1 MLPPARSGSEDEL
14 KRDIPQEYG
23 DHLAA
28 RRERALGGSGERLSF
43 RAFWVGGFLSFFLAV
58 GAPFGNMILR
68 GSFMAMDFSTPGAI
82 FLFLFL
88 IGLLNCAFKLAR
100 QPALALGL
108 AASAT
113 AAWLVVYRPAITD
126 LDFYSPGL
134 MMATFLVLTTWLNL
148 PVVLRGGSLA
158 LNRSELVLVYAML
171 LIVSALCTMGLTEQ
185 ILPVITAIFYF
196 ASPANQWAEKL
207 FPHLPSRTMVDDGS
221 DSRLFYEGLSGP
233 EEAIPYA
240 SWVEPLLWWGIFLLA
255 LYVMMVSVAVILR
268 RQWMERERLAYP
280 IAQVGL
286 SMIRSEHP
294 DQAVNGFFKQ
304 PVMWLGAAL
313 PLTVGSLKALNRYYS
328 QVPVP
333 PTTWSVPFVGYQTLQ
348 LTISFAMLG
357 FSYFINANIAA
368 GIWFFHLFSK
378 VEKHALLFTG
388 MQSTQKITFG
398 VSDYPFLGYQ
408 GVGALLAMVVVG
420 LWVGREHYW
429 RVLLKAIG
437 RAPEVKDDDEILSY
451 RGAVA
456 GAVGGTA
463 VMTAWLWFM
472 GTPWWV
478 ALLFVVLAILIFTGI
493 TRIVTEAG
501 LAAIRAPMIA
511 SELVVQGMGSSLV
524 GPAGVMNLSLTYIWA
539 ADIRVFVMATASN
552 ALKMIEEME
561 PRNRRIVFWAM
572 IAAMFIGA
580 AGSLWMIFHM
590 AYRHGGINLASWFF
604 QGLPRTAYDAA
615 VRNIEP
621 QGTYW
626 PGLGFFGGGAA
637 AMLALMWLRQR
648 LPWWPV
654 HPIGLPI
661 GATPMMN
668 RLWFNVFVAWVVKQA
683 VMRYGGAKVY
693 QRSQPFFLG
702 LITGQVLCS
711 GGWLVIDYFTGKV
724 GNSIFWV

>member
-1 MLPPARSGSEDEL
+1 MRRG
-14 KRDIPQEYG
+14 IPQEYS
-23 DHLAA
+23 DHLAT
-28 RRERALGGSGERLSF
+28 RRESVLGEGGERLSF

-58 GAPFGNMILR
+58 GAPYGNMIIR
-68 GSFMAMDFSTPGAI
+68 GSYMALDFSTPGAI

-100 QPALALGL
+100 QPVPALGL
-108 AASAT
+108 AGAAT
-113 AAWLVVYRPAITD
+113 AGWLVVYRPVITD

-134 MMATFLVLTTWLNL
+134 MLATFLVLTTWINL
-148 PVVLRGGSLA
+148 PVALRGRSLA

-171 LIVSALCTMGLTEQ
+171 LIVSALCTMGLGEQ

-196 ASPANQWAEKL
+196 ASPENQWVEKL
-207 FPHLPSRTMVDDGS
+207 FPHLPERAMVNDGT

-233 EEAIPYA
+233 EEAIPYG

-286 SMIRSEHP
+286 SMIRSEDP
-294 DQAVNGFFKQ
+294 DRAVNGFFKQ
-304 PVMWLGAAL
+304 PLMWLGAAL
-313 PLTVGSLKALNRYYS
+313 PLIVGSMMALHRYYPE
-328 QVPVP
+328 VPVP
-333 PTTWSVPFVGYQTLQ
+333 PTRWSLPFFGYQSLQ
-348 LTISFAMLG
+348 LQISFAMLG

-378 VEKHALLFTG
+378 LEKNVLLWTG
-388 MQSTQKITFG
+388 LQSTQKITFG

-420 LWVGREHYW
+420 LWVGREHYR
-429 RVLLKAIG
+429 RVLLKAVG
-437 RAPEVKDDDEILSY
+437 RAPDVRDDDEILSY
-451 RGAVA
+451 RSAVA
-456 GAVGGTA
+456 GALGGAA
-463 VMTAWLWFM
+463 VMAWWLWFM
-472 GTPWWV
+472 GTPLWV
-478 ALLFVVLAILIFTGI
+478 ALVFIVLAILIFIGI
-493 TRIVTEAG
+493 TRIVAEAG

-524 GPAGVMNLSLTYIWA
+524 GPAGVTNLSLTYIWA

-626 PGLGFFGGGAA
+626 PGLGFFGGGAGAMA
-637 AMLALMWLRQR
+637 AMMWLRQR

-654 HPIGLPI
+654 HPIGFPI
-661 GATPMMN
+661 GANSMMN
-668 RLWFNVFVAWVVKQA
+668 YVWFNVFVAWIVKRA
-683 VMRYGGAKVY
+683 VLRYGGAAAY
-693 QRSQPFFLG
+693 HGSQHFFLG
-702 LITGQVLCS
+702 LIAGQVLCN
-711 GGWLVIDYFTGKV
+711 GLWLVIDYFTGKV
-724 GNSIFWV
+724 GNSIFWI

>member
-1 MLPPARSGSEDEL
+1 MSGREHADPV
-14 KRDIPQEYG
+14 KRTIPQEYG
-23 DHLAA
+23 EHLAE
-28 RRERALGGSGERLSF
+28 RRERVLGGGERLSF

-58 GAPFGNMILR
+58 GAPYGNMILR

-88 IGLLNCAFKLAR
+88 IGLLNCALKLAR
-100 QPALALGL
+100 QPAVALGL
-108 AASAT
+108 AASST
-113 AAWLVVYRPAITD
+113 AAWLVVYRPALGN

-171 LIVSALCTMGLTEQ
+171 LIVSALCTMGLAEQ
-185 ILPVITAIFYF
+185 FLPIVTAMFYF
-196 ASPANQWAEKL
+196 ATPENRWAEKL
-207 FPHLPSRTMVDDGS
+207 FPHLPEGVMVDDGT

-240 SWVEPLLWWGIFLLA
+240 SWVEPLVWWGVFLLA

-268 RQWMERERLAYP
+268 RQWMDRERLAYP

-286 SMIRSEHP
+286 AMIRSEHA
-294 DQAVNGFFKQ
+294 DRAVNGFFKR

-313 PLTVGSLKALNRYYS
+313 PLAQGSLRGLKFYE
-328 QVPVP
+328 VPVP
-333 PTTWSVPFVGYQTLQ
+333 TTRLEWNLPFIGRQTLH
-348 LTISFAMLG
+348 LSVNFAVLG

-368 GIWFFHLFSK
+368 GIWFFHLLSTA
-378 VEKHALLFTG
+378 EKQVLILTG
-388 MQSTQKITFG
+388 LQSSQKIGLG

-429 RVLLKAIG
+429 RVLRKAVG
-437 RAPEVKDDDEILSY
+437 LAPEVRDDDEILSY

-456 GAVGGTA
+456 GALGGTA
-463 VMTAWLWFM
+463 VMTAWLSYM
-472 GTPWWV
+472 GTPMWV
-478 ALLFVVLAILIFTGI
+478 TLLFLLVAVLIFIGI

-501 LAAIRAPMIA
+501 LAVVRGPMIA
-511 SELVVQGMGSSLV
+511 GDLVVQGVGSSLI
-524 GPAGVMNLSLTYIWA
+524 GPAGVVNLSLAHVWA
-539 ADIRVFVMATASN
+539 ADIRVFVMGTASN

-561 PRNRRIVFWAM
+561 PRNRRTVFWCM
-572 IAAMFIGA
+572 IAALFIGA

-590 AYRHGGINLASWFF
+590 AYLHGALNLNGWFF
-604 QGLPRTAYDAA
+604 QGLPRYAYDAA
-615 VRNIEP
+615 LRNIEP

-626 PGLGFFGGGAA
+626 PGVGFFGAGAA
-637 AMLALMWLRQR
+637 AMVTLMWLRHR

-668 RLWFNVFVAWVVKQA
+668 RLWFNVFVAWVVKLG
-683 VMRYGGAKVY
+683 VLRYGGATGY
-693 QRSQPFFLG
+693 QKSQPFFLG
-702 LITGQVLCS
+702 LISGQVLCS
-711 GGWLVIDYFTGKV
+711 GGWLVIDYFTGAV
-724 GNSIFWV
+724 GNYLYEI